1 MQENDVANL
10 KLKVYSPR
18 FSLFMS
24 YLLQNIRMQNQTQLS
39 IKLGGFF
46 FKLNLSFRVTDDS
59 GKFQHHH
66 SSINNYRIFDKFLM
80 FKICSKFKTSTCWS
94 GPKINNASFYQP
106 KYMDILSVKVLNI
119 FLIFWKTSLLSCGQW
134 FWEVWERIFTR
145 PLW

>member
-1 MQENDVANL
+1 MQENDIANL
-10 KLKVYSPR
+10 RLKVYSPR

-24 YLLQNIRMQNQTQLS
+24 YLLQNIRMQDQTQSS

-59 GKFQHHH
+59 GKFQHLYQQLSFNINYH

-94 GPKINNASFYQP
+94 GPKINNASFYEP
-106 KYMDILSVKVLNI
+106 KYLSVKVLNI
-119 FLIFWKTSLLSCGQW
+119 FLIF
-134 FWEVWERIFTR
+134 
-145 PLW
+145 